1 MGMRRVLLF
10 NLSAVLQLDALGP
23 LPATMM
29 LTPKCICLG
38 APFEQ
43 NITCSCFALVAIGV
57 GACFWEL
64 LEFQGTAT
72 T

>member
-10 NLSAVLQLDALGP
+10 NLSAVLQLDALEP

-29 LTPKCICLG
+29 LMSPKMHLPGRSFRTEYHMFVFRAGRYRGWCVFLG
-38 APFEQ
+38 
-43 NITCSCFALVAIGV
+43 
-57 GACFWEL
+57 
-64 LEFQGTAT
+64 T